1 MNDLSIK
8 KSIGT
13 RNPQLALSTFN
24 TYSRKN
30 RNSVIQLDFITTI
43 ISKKVFEFIYLSL
56 QQISLQTYLTLAF
69 SSSSDTKSSLT
80 YVDF

>member
-1 MNDLSIK
+1 MNDFVNK
-8 KSIGT
+8 KDY
-13 RNPQLALSTFN
+13 RHKKPSTCVKYFQHIME
-24 TYSRKN
+24 KN
-30 RNSVIQLDFITTI
+30 RNSVYGLDFTTTI
-43 ISKKVFEFIYLSL
+43 ITKKVFEFIYLSL